1 MRKIRFTSYAISSI
15 LKNNEDTILK
25 WFRIWA
31 HSLNMKYPRTFF
43 FLLCWNKGS
52 MKEKLDLIKK
62 WNCTIKCSSFFI
74 QNISHLERGGEQEL
88 LGLTLLKSN
97 CEQRVHAFLPCSKTC
112 KQQNRVWMSFIT
124 CLQDRTKK
132 FGCMIDYWWKFLKVH
147 F

>member
-74 QNISHLERGGEQEL
+74 QNISHLERGREQEL
-88 LGLTLLKSN
+88 LGLTSLKSN
-97 CEQRVHAFLPCSKTC
+97 CEKREYKNMYARTSVHIWSHCSITVLKEATNALQYVNVFL
-112 KQQNRVWMSFIT
+112 
-124 CLQDRTKK
+124 
-132 FGCMIDYWWKFLKVH
+132 
-147 F
+147 